1 MADSIHSSGTSLDSL
16 IVGNRPGVTR
26 LHQCHPIVEATRDQ
40 AGVAAAAPPY
50 PRARRM
56 RESLHTGSDDRAGC
70 PVARPGGCTRSPGDH
85 GRPTVRDASDPS
97 IRRSSLVAGRP
108 GTGRGPLGA
117 GGVRFGADAAV
128 PTGTPVTHGAEGT
141 EGATGTGAPRR
152 DDRPAH
158 ARWRC
163 QHTRGEGVAAHTS
176 AHRARAP
183 HTRHRRAPRG
193 VAGGDPAGSG
203 RGEHD
208 REPPGRAAGR
218 GPGPSARVGP
228 RGPGPTRRTSGRGRP
243 DCGALG
249 ARRFRASRGWGG
261 GSGQETRP
269 RRNPCATAWARSR
282 TPSLRNSR
290 RACVFTVSSDR

>member
-1 MADSIHSSGTSLDSL
+1 
-16 IVGNRPGVTR
+16 
-26 LHQCHPIVEATRDQ
+26 
-40 AGVAAAAPPY
+40 
-50 PRARRM
+50 M
-56 RESLHTGSDDRAGC
+56 RESLHTGSDERAGC

-193 VAGGDPAGSG
+193 WREETRRDPVAGSTIGNHRGGPPVEDRGRRLESDRGGPVRLAGRPDAGVRTAVRSELVGSG
-203 RGEHD
+203 RPAGGAEGRVRRPD
-208 REPPGRAAGR
+208 RGGTRARRPGR
-218 GPGPSARVGP
+218 GPG
-228 RGPGPTRRTSGRGRP
+228 
-243 DCGALG
+243 
-249 ARRFRASRGWGG
+249 
-261 GSGQETRP
+261 
-269 RRNPCATAWARSR
+269 
-282 TPSLRNSR
+282 R
-290 RACVFTVSSDR
+290 RACGTAAARVSSRCPRTGRARGRSGRCSCPGSCRAAPGVRAR